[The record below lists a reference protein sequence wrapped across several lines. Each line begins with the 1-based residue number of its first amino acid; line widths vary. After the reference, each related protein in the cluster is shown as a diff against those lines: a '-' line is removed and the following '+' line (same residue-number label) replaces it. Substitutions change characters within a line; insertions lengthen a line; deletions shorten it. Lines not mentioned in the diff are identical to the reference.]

1 MFSTET
7 VNPNNKWMRNFP
19 FFNFAGDC
27 YDPNTHIE
35 VKDNFLNLVNGGYVP
50 PIFCNLK
57 CNTNTVQV
65 SCGDVT
71 AEKRRRKR
79 TAVKLV

>member
-1 MFSTET
+1 
-7 VNPNNKWMRNFP
+7 MRNFP

-50 PIFCNLK
+50 PIFCKIHPLK
-57 CNTNTVQV
+57 CNTNTVQAYF
-65 SCGDVT
+65 GDVT
-71 AEKRRRKR
+71 AEKKRRKR
-79 TAVKLV
+79 IAGKLV

>member
-1 MFSTET
+1 
-7 VNPNNKWMRNFP
+7 MRNFP

-35 VKDNFLNLVNGGYVP
+35 VKDNFLNLVNSGYVI
-50 PIFCNLK
+50 PIFCKTNPLE
-57 CNTNTVQV
+57 CNTNTVQAY
-65 SCGDVT
+65 CGDVT

-79 TAVKLV
+79 IAVKLV

>member
-1 MFSTET
+1 
-7 VNPNNKWMRNFP
+7 MRNFP

-35 VKDNFLNLVNGGYVP
+35 VKDNFLNLVNSGYVL
-50 PIFCNLK
+50 PIFCK
-57 CNTNTVQV
+57 IHPQECNTNTVQV
-65 SCGDVT
+65 YCGEVT